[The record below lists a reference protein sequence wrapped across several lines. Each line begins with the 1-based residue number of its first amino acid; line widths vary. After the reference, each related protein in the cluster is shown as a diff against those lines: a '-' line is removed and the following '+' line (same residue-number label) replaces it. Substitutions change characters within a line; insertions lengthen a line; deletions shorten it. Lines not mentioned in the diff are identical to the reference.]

1 MSEKKKQFGLGKGLS
16 SLIPGGILSSDERS
30 QIPEYLSEIFKE
42 VDISQIR
49 FNPYQ
54 PRKEFEEKNIEELAE
69 SIKINGVIQPITLRK
84 IDNGYQ
90 LISGERRIRAA
101 IKAGLTKIPAFII
114 KVDEDYKMLEIA
126 LIENIQREDL
136 NPIDLANGLKKLSE
150 EFNLTQEEIAK
161 RVGKDRS
168 TITNLIRLLKLPI
181 PVQDSLR
188 KGEISIG
195 HAKVLL
201 SLANDEAIKLM
212 WKKIIKENL
221 SVRETEKIISQLLQ
235 KSKTIDRETKI
246 QRQDTHIVYLEKE
259 ISKVLGTKVKIQRRN
274 DRGKIIID
282 YYSIEELDRIIEQ
295 LLKLDKTNL

>member
-1 MSEKKKQFGLGKGLS
+1 MSEKKKNFGLGKGLS
-16 SLIPGGILSSDERS
+16 SLIPSDILDDDVKQRM
-30 QIPEYLSEIFKE
+30 QNYLNEIFQE
-42 VDISQIR
+42 VEISQIQ

-54 PRKEFEEKNIEELAE
+54 PRKQFEDKNIEELAE

-84 IDNGYQ
+84 IGNNYQ

-181 PVQDSLR
+181 AVQDSLR
-188 KGEISIG
+188 NGEISIG

-201 SLANDEAIKLM
+201 SLSDDNLIKQV
-212 WKKIIKENL
+212 WKKILSENL
-221 SVRETEKIISQLLQ
+221 SVRQTEKIVGKLNEKFKQFQ
-235 KSKTIDRETKI
+235 AKKQREQTKDSNI
-246 QRQDTHIVYLEKE
+246 AFYENE
-259 ISKVLGTKVKIQRRN
+259 ISRILGTKVKIQDKN
-274 DRGKIIID
+274 NKGKIIIE
-282 YYSIEELDRIIEQ
+282 YYNLDDLERIIE
-295 LLKLDKTNL
+295 NLTGRNK

>member
-1 MSEKKKQFGLGKGLS
+1 MAEKKKQFGLGKGLS
-16 SLIPGGILSSDERS
+16 SLIPGGILANDERTR
-30 QIPEYLSEIFKE
+30 IPEYLSEIFKE

-54 PRKEFEEKNIEELAE
+54 PRKEFEEKKIEELAE

-114 KVDEDYKMLEIA
+114 NVDEDYKMLEIA

-201 SLANDEAIKLM
+201 SISNDDAIKQM
-212 WKKIIKENL
+212 WRKILNENL
-221 SVRETEKIISQLLQ
+221 SVRETEKIIANFNQ
-235 KSKTIDRETKI
+235 KSKITAKQGSI
-246 QRQDTHIVYLEKE
+246 QKQDSNITFLEKE
-259 ISKVLGTKVKIQRRN
+259 ISKVVGTKVRIQN
-274 DRGKIIID
+274 KNNKGKIIID
-282 YYSIEELDRIIEQ
+282 YYSLEELERIVEQ
-295 LLKLDKTNL
+295 LLKSFEK

>member
-1 MSEKKKQFGLGKGLS
+1 MAEKKKQFGLGKGLS
-16 SLIPGGILSSDERS
+16 SLIPGGILSGDERT
-30 QIPEYLSEIFKE
+30 QISEYISEIFRE

-54 PRKEFEEKNIEELAE
+54 PRKDFDEQNIEELAE

-84 IDNGYQ
+84 IDSGYQ

-101 IKAGLTKIPAFII
+101 VKAGLTKIPAFII

-201 SLANDEAIKLM
+201 SLANDDAIKLM

-221 SVRETEKIISQLLQ
+221 SVRETEKIISKLIQ
-235 KSKTIDRETKI
+235 KSETLDKQSQI
-246 QRQDTHIVYLEKE
+246 HKQDINITYFEKE
-259 ISKVLGTKVKIQRRN
+259 ISKAIGTKVRIQN
-274 DRGKIIID
+274 KNNKGKIIID
-282 YYSIEELDRIIEQ
+282 YYSLEELERIIEQ
-295 LLKLDKTNL
+295 LLKSFEK